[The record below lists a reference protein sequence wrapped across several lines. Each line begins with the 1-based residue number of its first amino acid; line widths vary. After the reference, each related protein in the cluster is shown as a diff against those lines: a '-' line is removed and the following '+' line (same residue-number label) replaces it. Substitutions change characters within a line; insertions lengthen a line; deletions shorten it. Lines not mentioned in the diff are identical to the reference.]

1 MKAIQL
7 KAYGTPDN
15 LYIGTAE
22 QPTFNDFE
30 VLVKVHATA
39 LNRADTLQRKG
50 VYAPPK
56 GASTTLGL
64 EMSGE
69 IVAIGK
75 QVTQWKIGDHVCA
88 LLTGGGYA
96 EYVAT
101 HENSKAELSR

>member
-22 QPTFNDFE
+22 TPTINAYE
-30 VLVKVHATA
+30 VLVKGHATA

-50 VYAPPK
+50 VYPAPK
-56 GASTTLGL
+56 GASNILGL

-69 IVAIGK
+69 IVALGQHI
-75 QVTQWKIGDHVCA
+75 TQWKLGDKVMLFPA
-88 LLTGGGYA
+88 LKITC
-96 EYVAT
+96 VAV
-101 HENSKAELSR
+101 